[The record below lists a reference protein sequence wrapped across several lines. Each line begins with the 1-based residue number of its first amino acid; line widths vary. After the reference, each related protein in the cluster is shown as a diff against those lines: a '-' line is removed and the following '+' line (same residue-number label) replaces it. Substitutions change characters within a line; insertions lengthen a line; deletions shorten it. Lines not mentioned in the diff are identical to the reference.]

1 LHPGE
6 VAIEPHLPRAPGLLP
21 WRRNQEEGVQHVCD
35 NGCAGDEWDVVG
47 DANDDIRADAADSL
61 GDACEV
67 GNKPPCSDID
77 YGCIPKKSLRYF
89 PGGFSVNED
98 RNVMVVRDF
107 LQAIQ
112 DGDRV

>member
-1 LHPGE
+1 
-6 VAIEPHLPRAPGLLP
+6 
-21 WRRNQEEGVQHVCD
+21 VCD

-47 DANDDIRADAADSL
+47 DADDDIRADAADSL

-67 GNKPPCSDID
+67 RHKPLCSDID

-89 PGGFSVNED
+89 PGRFSVNED